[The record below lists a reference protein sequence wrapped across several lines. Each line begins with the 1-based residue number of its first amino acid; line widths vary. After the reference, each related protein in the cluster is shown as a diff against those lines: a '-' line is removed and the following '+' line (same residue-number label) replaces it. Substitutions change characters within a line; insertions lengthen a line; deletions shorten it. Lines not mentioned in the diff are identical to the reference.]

1 MLKNLLNSIKALSL
15 MAVSV
20 MAGGVLYAQDVE
32 PDVTLDVEIVGD
44 GSADMMWYDYSMGG
58 MKTET
63 LETKVYE
70 FSSADLGASDFVINN
85 VQGELES
92 VEINGSVDDEA
103 LSTLKGGKPYSFS
116 FPTTNQG
123 SLKLVFE
130 GGEEPS
136 EPEVP
141 EEYDMAINLTVEG
154 GEAEVSYWYY
164 KAEPLDEKQEGVLA
178 AGMNY
183 LDNMW
188 NSTSNHYHIYL
199 AATAADG
206 YAVKEVYVDEHP
218 TDYSSDNI
226 FIQRDD
232 KGAVVNVRVV
242 CEETLPE
249 GYHTITLKSTG
260 IEGLTYYIN
269 VPNKE
274 MTQTSAYFSGTE
286 DVVVPIHDGGYF
298 TWNYSAPD
306 YTVRGLLVNGQ
317 PLKEVSE
324 DGQTYVVK
332 SDVVLELDYVV
343 TEYCEVTYEEPVGG
357 KMYVEYQEYDL
368 EAGYVYLPLD
378 LEPGTTLMTGT
389 NYRVTFEAAEDYALT
404 AAYVNDEKV
413 FEADAADEEFEYTYK
428 GTVWGP
434 VALKMETKAIM
445 SVDEAVAEP
454 VEMHVYSVDGV
465 LVRSCVAETV
475 EEAVN
480 GLAQGLY
487 IVNGQKVVVR

>member
-32 PDVTLDVEIVGD
+32 PDVTLNVEIVGD

-103 LSTLKGGKPYSFS
+103 LSALNGGIAYSFA
-116 FPTTNQG
+116 PVAQG
-123 SLKLVFE
+123 SLKLVFV

-164 KAEPLDEKQEGVLA
+164 KADPLDEKQEGVLA

-260 IEGLTYYIN
+260 IEGLTYFIN
-269 VPNKE
+269 VPNEE
-274 MTQTSAYFSGTE
+274 MTQTVAHFSGDE

-298 TWNYSAPD
+298 TWNYSASLD
-306 YTVRGLLVNGQ
+306 YTVRGLLVDGK
-317 PLKEVSE
+317 PLEEVSD
-324 DGQTYVVK
+324 DGQTYVVT
-332 SDVVLELDYVV
+332 SDVVLSLDYLP
-343 TEYCEVTYEEPVGG
+343 TDYCEFSCVEPEGG
-357 KMYVEYQEYDL
+357 NIIIEYQEYDINIYD
-368 EAGYVYLPLD
+368 YVWLPL
-378 LEPGTTLMTGT
+378 EEGMPVVTGT
-389 NYRVTFEAAEDYALT
+389 EYRATFETDEDYALT
-404 AAYVNDEKV
+404 AVYVDGEKV
-413 FEADAADEEFEYTYK
+413 FEADAADEEYEYTYE
-428 GTVWGP
+428 G
-434 VALKMETKAIM
+434 VAWASVELKMETVALA
-445 SVDEAVAEP
+445 SVGELSSEP
-454 VEMHVYSVDGV
+454 VKMDVYSIDGV

-475 EEAVN
+475 DEAVS

>member
-103 LSTLKGGKPYSFS
+103 LSALNGGIAYSFA
-116 FPTTNQG
+116 PVAQG
-123 SLKLVFE
+123 SLKLNFV

-164 KAEPLDEKQEGVLA
+164 KADPLDEKQEGVLA

-206 YAVKEVYVDEHP
+206 YAVKEVYVDEFP
-218 TDYSSDNI
+218 TSYSPDNI
-226 FIQRDD
+226 AIQRENS
-232 KGAVVNVRVV
+232 GTEVNVRVV

-260 IEGLTYYIN
+260 IEGLTYFIN
-269 VPNKE
+269 VPNEE
-274 MTQTSAYFSGTE
+274 MTQTVAHFSGDE

-298 TWNYSAPD
+298 TWNYSASLD
-306 YTVRGLLVNGQ
+306 YTVRGLLVDGK
-317 PLKEVSE
+317 PLEEVSD
-324 DGQTYVVK
+324 DGQTYVVT
-332 SDVVLELDYVV
+332 SDVVLSLDYLP
-343 TEYCEVTYEEPVGG
+343 TDYCEFSCVEPEGG
-357 KMYVEYQEYDL
+357 NIIIEYQEYDINIYD
-368 EAGYVYLPLD
+368 YVWLPL
-378 LEPGTTLMTGT
+378 EEGMPVVTGT
-389 NYRVTFEAAEDYALT
+389 EYRATFETDEDYALT
-404 AAYVNDEKV
+404 AVYVDGEKV
-413 FEADAADEEFEYTYK
+413 FEADAADEEYEYTYE
-428 GTVWGP
+428 G
-434 VALKMETKAIM
+434 VAWASVELKMETVALA
-445 SVDEAVAEP
+445 SVGELSSEP
-454 VEMHVYSVDGV
+454 VKMDVYSIDGV
-465 LVRSCVAETV
+465 LVRSCVAETID
-475 EEAVN
+475 EAVN

>member
-103 LSTLKGGKPYSFS
+103 LSALNGGIAYSFA
-116 FPTTNQG
+116 PVAQG
-123 SLKLVFE
+123 SLKLNFV

-164 KAEPLDEKQEGVLA
+164 KAEPLEEKQEGVLA

-188 NSTSNHYHIYL
+188 NSTSNHYQINL
-199 AATAADG
+199 TVTAADG
-206 YAVKEVYVDEHP
+206 YAVKEVYVDEFP
-218 TDYSSDNI
+218 TSYSPDNI
-226 FIQRDD
+226 AIQRENS
-232 KGAVVNVRVV
+232 GTEVNVRVV

-260 IEGLTYYIN
+260 VENLFYYIN

-274 MTQTSAYFSGTE
+274 MTQTSAHYSGTE

-298 TWNYSAPD
+298 TWNYSAPLD
-306 YTVRGLLVNGQ
+306 YTVRGLLVDGK
-317 PLKEVSE
+317 PLEEVSD
-324 DGQTYVVK
+324 DGQTYVVT
-332 SDVVLELDYVV
+332 SDVVLSLDYLP
-343 TEYCEVTYEEPVGG
+343 TDYCEFSCVEPEGG
-357 KMYVEYQEYDL
+357 NIIIEYQEYDINIYD
-368 EAGYVYLPLD
+368 YVWLPL
-378 LEPGTTLMTGT
+378 EEGMPVVTGT
-389 NYRVTFEAAEDYALT
+389 EYRATFETDEDYALT
-404 AAYVNDEKV
+404 AVYVDGEKV
-413 FEADAADEEFEYTYK
+413 FEADAADEEFEYTYE

>member
-1 MLKNLLNSIKALSL
+1 MLKNLLNSFKALTL
-15 MAVSV
+15 VAVSMV
-20 MAGGVLYAQDVE
+20 SGGALQAQDY
-32 PDVTLDVEIVGD
+32 TLDVEITGE
-44 GSADMMWYDYSMGG
+44 GSAKMLYYDYSSGG
-58 MKTET
+58 ERIVT

-70 FSSADLGASDFVINN
+70 FPSEVVNGAPFVISS
-85 VQGELES
+85 VEGELES
-92 VEINGSVDDEA
+92 IEINGELDETA

-164 KAEPLDEKQEGVLA
+164 KADPLDEKQEGVLA

-260 IEGLTYYIN
+260 IEGLTYFIN
-269 VPNKE
+269 VPNEE
-274 MTQTSAYFSGTE
+274 MTQTVAHFSGDE

-298 TWNYSAPD
+298 TWNYPASLD
-306 YTVRGLLVNGQ
+306 YTVRGLLVDGK
-317 PLKEVSE
+317 PLEEVSD
-324 DGQTYVVK
+324 DGQTYVVT
-332 SDVVLELDYVV
+332 SDVVLSLDYLP
-343 TEYCEVTYEEPVGG
+343 TDYCEFSCVEPEGG
-357 KMYVEYQEYDL
+357 NIIIEYQEYDINIYD
-368 EAGYVYLPLD
+368 YVWLPL
-378 LEPGTTLMTGT
+378 EEGMPVVTGT
-389 NYRVTFEAAEDYALT
+389 EYRATFETDEDYALT
-404 AAYVNDEKV
+404 AVYVDGEKV
-413 FEADAADEEFEYTYK
+413 FEVDAADEEYEYTYK
-428 GTVWGP
+428 G
-434 VALKMETKAIM
+434 VAWASVELKMETVALA
-445 SVDEAVAEP
+445 SVGELSSEP
-454 VEMHVYSVDGV
+454 VKMDVYSIDGV

-475 EEAVN
+475 DEAVS

>member
-103 LSTLKGGKPYSFS
+103 LSALNGGIAYSFA
-116 FPTTNQG
+116 PVAQG
-123 SLKLVFE
+123 SLKLNFV
-130 GGEEPS
+130 GGEEPE
-136 EPEVP
+136 EPEEPV
-141 EEYDMAINLTVEG
+141 EDYDMAINVTVEG
-154 GEAEVSYWYY
+154 GETEVGYWYW
-164 KAEPLDEKQEGVLA
+164 KADPLEEMQEGVLE

-183 LDNMW
+183 LNNMW
-188 NSTSNHYHIYL
+188 NSSSYHYHIYL
-199 AATAADG
+199 SVTPADG
-206 YAVKEVYVDEHP
+206 YAIKEVYVDDSLSAY
-218 TDYSSDNI
+218 DYSSI
-226 FIQRDD
+226 LIQSEER
-232 KGAVVNVRVV
+232 GRVVNVRVV

-260 IEGLTYYIN
+260 IEGLTYFIN
-269 VPNKE
+269 VPNEE
-274 MTQTSAYFSGTE
+274 MTQTVAHFSGDE

-298 TWNYSAPD
+298 TWNYSASLD
-306 YTVRGLLVNGQ
+306 YTVRGLLVDGK
-317 PLKEVSE
+317 PLEEVSD
-324 DGQTYVVK
+324 DGQTYVVT
-332 SDVVLELDYVV
+332 SDVVLSLDYLP
-343 TEYCEVTYEEPVGG
+343 TDYCEFSCVEPEGG
-357 KMYVEYQEYDL
+357 NIIIEYQEYDINIYD
-368 EAGYVYLPLD
+368 YVWLPL
-378 LEPGTTLMTGT
+378 EEGMPVVTGT
-389 NYRVTFEAAEDYALT
+389 EYRATFETDEDYALT
-404 AAYVNDEKV
+404 AVYVDGEKV
-413 FEADAADEEFEYTYK
+413 FEADAADEEYEYTYE
-428 GTVWGP
+428 G
-434 VALKMETKAIM
+434 VAWASVELKMETVALA
-445 SVDEAVAEP
+445 SVGELSSEP
-454 VEMHVYSVDGV
+454 VKMDVYSIDGV

-475 EEAVN
+475 DEAVS

>member
-1 MLKNLLNSIKALSL
+1 MLKNLLNSFKALTL
-15 MAVSV
+15 VAVSMV
-20 MAGGVLYAQDVE
+20 SGGALQAQDY
-32 PDVTLDVEIVGD
+32 TLDVEITGE
-44 GSADMMWYDYSMGG
+44 GSAELFYYDYSIGNL
-58 MKTET
+58 TEN
-63 LETKVYE
+63 LETKTYT
-70 FSSADLGASDFVINN
+70 FSVDFFNSLTIQN
-85 VQGELES
+85 VEGELLS
-92 VEINGSVDDEA
+92 VEINGDASETA
-103 LSTLKGGKPYSFS
+103 LKEIKESGKTSFTI
-116 FPTTNQG
+116 PEDTKAG

-164 KAEPLDEKQEGVLA
+164 KADPLDEKQEGVLA

-260 IEGLTYYIN
+260 IEGLTYFIN
-269 VPNKE
+269 VPNEE
-274 MTQTSAYFSGTE
+274 MTQTVAHFSGDE

-298 TWNYSAPD
+298 TWNYSASLD
-306 YTVRGLLVNGQ
+306 YTVRGLLVDGK
-317 PLKEVSE
+317 PLEEVSD
-324 DGQTYVVK
+324 DGQTYVVT
-332 SDVVLELDYVV
+332 SDVVLSLDYLP
-343 TEYCEVTYEEPVGG
+343 TDYCEFSCVEPEGG
-357 KMYVEYQEYDL
+357 NIIIEYQEYDINIYD
-368 EAGYVYLPLD
+368 YVWLPL
-378 LEPGTTLMTGT
+378 EEGMPVVTGT
-389 NYRVTFEAAEDYALT
+389 EYRATFETDEDYALT
-404 AAYVNDEKV
+404 AVYVDGEKV
-413 FEADAADEEFEYTYK
+413 FEADAADEEYEYTYK
-428 GTVWGP
+428 G
-434 VALKMETKAIM
+434 VAWASVELKMETVALA
-445 SVDEAVAEP
+445 SVGELSSEP
-454 VEMHVYSVDGV
+454 VKMDVYSIDGV

-475 EEAVN
+475 DEAVS

>member
-103 LSTLKGGKPYSFS
+103 LSALNGGIAYSFA
-116 FPTTNQG
+116 PVAQG
-123 SLKLVFE
+123 SLKL

-164 KAEPLDEKQEGVLA
+164 KADPLDKKQEGVLA

-232 KGAVVNVRVV
+232 KGAVVNVRRVV

-260 IEGLTYYIN
+260 IEGLTYFIN
-269 VPNKE
+269 VPNEE
-274 MTQTSAYFSGTE
+274 MTQTVAHFSGDE

-298 TWNYSAPD
+298 TWNYSAPLD
-306 YTVRGLLVNGQ
+306 YTVRGLLVDGK
-317 PLKEVSE
+317 PLEEVSD
-324 DGQTYVVK
+324 DGQTYVVT
-332 SDVVLELDYVV
+332 SDVVLSLDYLP
-343 TEYCEVTYEEPVGG
+343 TDYCEFSCVEPEGG
-357 KMYVEYQEYDL
+357 NIIIEYQEYDINIYD
-368 EAGYVYLPLD
+368 YVWLPL
-378 LEPGTTLMTGT
+378 EEGMPVVTGT
-389 NYRVTFEAAEDYALT
+389 EYRATFETDEDYALT
-404 AAYVNDEKV
+404 AVYVDGEKV
-413 FEADAADEEFEYTYK
+413 FEADAADEEYEYTYE
-428 GTVWGP
+428 G
-434 VALKMETKAIM
+434 VAWASVELKMETVALA
-445 SVDEAVAEP
+445 SVGELSSEP
-454 VEMHVYSVDGV
+454 VKMDVYSIDGV

>member
-103 LSTLKGGKPYSFS
+103 LSALNGGIAYSFA
-116 FPTTNQG
+116 PVAQG
-123 SLKLVFE
+123 SLKLNFV
-130 GGEEPS
+130 GGEEPE
-136 EPEVP
+136 EPEEPV
-141 EEYDMAINLTVEG
+141 EDYDMAINVTVEG
-154 GEAEVSYWYY
+154 GETEVGYWYW
-164 KAEPLDEKQEGVLA
+164 KADPLEEMQEGVLE

-183 LDNMW
+183 LNNMW
-188 NSTSNHYHIYL
+188 NSSSYHYHIYL
-199 AATAADG
+199 SVTPADG
-206 YAVKEVYVDEHP
+206 YAIKEVYVDDSLSAY
-218 TDYSSDNI
+218 DYSSI
-226 FIQRDD
+226 LIQSEER
-232 KGAVVNVRVV
+232 GRVVNVRVV

-260 IEGLTYYIN
+260 VESLSYYIN

-274 MTQTSAYFSGTE
+274 MTQTSAHFSGTE

-298 TWNYSAPD
+298 TWNYSAPLD

-413 FEADAADEEFEYTYK
+413 FEADAADEEYEYTYE

-454 VEMHVYSVDGV
+454 VEMHVYSIDGV

-475 EEAVN
+475 DEAVS

>member
-103 LSTLKGGKPYSFS
+103 LSALNGGIAYSFA
-116 FPTTNQG
+116 PVAQG
-123 SLKLVFE
+123 SLKLNFV

-164 KAEPLDEKQEGVLA
+164 KADPLDEKQEGVLA

-188 NSTSNHYHIYL
+188 NSTSNHYQINL
-199 AATAADG
+199 TVTAADG
-206 YAVKEVYVDEHP
+206 YAVKEVYVDEFP
-218 TDYSSDNI
+218 TSYSPDNI
-226 FIQRDD
+226 AIQRENS
-232 KGAVVNVRVV
+232 GTEVNVRVV

-260 IEGLTYYIN
+260 IEGLTYFIN
-269 VPNKE
+269 VPNEE
-274 MTQTSAYFSGTE
+274 MTQTVAHFSGDE

-298 TWNYSAPD
+298 TWNYSASLD
-306 YTVRGLLVNGQ
+306 YTVRGLLVDGK
-317 PLKEVSE
+317 PLEEVSD
-324 DGQTYVVK
+324 DGQTYVVT
-332 SDVVLELDYVV
+332 SDVVLSLDYLP
-343 TEYCEVTYEEPVGG
+343 TDYCEFSCVEPEGG
-357 KMYVEYQEYDL
+357 NIIIEYQEYDINIYD
-368 EAGYVYLPLD
+368 YVWLPL
-378 LEPGTTLMTGT
+378 EEGMPVVTGT
-389 NYRVTFEAAEDYALT
+389 EYRATFETDEDYALT
-404 AAYVNDEKV
+404 AVYVDGEKV
-413 FEADAADEEFEYTYK
+413 FEADAADEEYEYTYE
-428 GTVWGP
+428 G
-434 VALKMETKAIM
+434 VAWASVELKMETVALA
-445 SVDEAVAEP
+445 SVGELSSEP
-454 VEMHVYSVDGV
+454 VKMDVYSIDGV

>member
-103 LSTLKGGKPYSFS
+103 LSALNGGIAYSFA
-116 FPTTNQG
+116 P
-123 SLKLVFE
+123 V
-130 GGEEPS
+130 PS

-164 KAEPLDEKQEGVLA
+164 KADPLDEKQEGVLA

-218 TDYSSDNI
+218 TDYSSD
-226 FIQRDD
+226 
-232 KGAVVNVRVV
+232 K
-242 CEETLPE
+242 
-249 GYHTITLKSTG
+249 
-260 IEGLTYYIN
+260 
-269 VPNKE
+269 
-274 MTQTSAYFSGTE
+274 
-286 DVVVPIHDGGYF
+286 
-298 TWNYSAPD
+298 W
-306 YTVRGLLVNGQ
+306 
-317 PLKEVSE
+317 
-324 DGQTYVVK
+324 
-332 SDVVLELDYVV
+332 
-343 TEYCEVTYEEPVGG
+343 
-357 KMYVEYQEYDL
+357 
-368 EAGYVYLPLD
+368 
-378 LEPGTTLMTGT
+378 
-389 NYRVTFEAAEDYALT
+389 YARKLC
-404 AAYVNDEKV
+404 
-413 FEADAADEEFEYTYK
+413 
-428 GTVWGP
+428 P
-434 VALKMETKAIM
+434 KAIT
-445 SVDEAVAEP
+445 P
-454 VEMHVYSVDGV
+454 
-465 LVRSCVAETV
+465 
-475 EEAVN
+475 
-480 GLAQGLY
+480 
-487 IVNGQKVVVR
+487 

>member
-15 MAVSV
+15 MTVSV

-103 LSTLKGGKPYSFS
+103 LSALNGGIAYSFA
-116 FPTTNQG
+116 PVAQG
-123 SLKLVFE
+123 SLKLNFV

-164 KAEPLDEKQEGVLA
+164 KADPLDEKQEGVLA

-260 IEGLTYYIN
+260 IEGLTYFIN
-269 VPNKE
+269 VPNEE
-274 MTQTSAYFSGTE
+274 MTQTVAHFSGDE

-298 TWNYSAPD
+298 TWNYSASLD
-306 YTVRGLLVNGQ
+306 YTVRGLLVDGK
-317 PLKEVSE
+317 PLEEVSD
-324 DGQTYVVK
+324 DGQTYVVT
-332 SDVVLELDYVV
+332 SDVVLSLDYLP
-343 TEYCEVTYEEPVGG
+343 TDYCEFSCVEPEGG
-357 KMYVEYQEYDL
+357 NIIIEYQEYDINIYD
-368 EAGYVYLPLD
+368 YVWLPL
-378 LEPGTTLMTGT
+378 EEGMPVVTGT
-389 NYRVTFEAAEDYALT
+389 EYRATFETDEDYALT
-404 AAYVNDEKV
+404 AVYVDGEKV
-413 FEADAADEEFEYTYK
+413 FEADAADEEYEYTYE
-428 GTVWGP
+428 G
-434 VALKMETKAIM
+434 VAWASVELKMETVALA
-445 SVDEAVAEP
+445 SVGELSSEP
-454 VEMHVYSVDGV
+454 VKMDVYSIDGV

>member
-1 MLKNLLNSIKALSL
+1 MLKNLLNSFKALTL
-15 MAVSV
+15 VAVSMV
-20 MAGGVLYAQDVE
+20 SGGALQAQDY
-32 PDVTLDVEIVGD
+32 TLDVEITGE
-44 GSADMMWYDYSMGG
+44 GSAELFYYDYVSSGYI
-58 MKTET
+58 TEP
-63 LETKVYE
+63 LETKSYT
-70 FSSADLGASDFVINN
+70 FSSGFYNSLAIQN
-85 VQGELES
+85 VEGELLS
-92 VEINGSVDDEA
+92 VEINGDASETA
-103 LSTLKGGKPYSFS
+103 LKEIKESGKTSFTI
-116 FPTTNQG
+116 PEDTKAG

-141 EEYDMAINLTVEG
+141 EDYDMAINLTVEG

-164 KAEPLDEKQEGVLA
+164 KADPLDEKQEGVLA

-183 LDNMW
+183 LDNMYT
-188 NSTSNHYHIYL
+188 STFSHYQINL
-199 AATAADG
+199 AVTAADG
-206 YAVKEVYVDEHP
+206 YAVKEVYVDESP
-218 TDYSSDNI
+218 TSYSPDNI
-226 FIQRDD
+226 VIQRENS
-232 KGAVVNVRVV
+232 GTEVNVRVV

-274 MTQTSAYFSGTE
+274 MTQTSAHFSGTE

-298 TWNYSAPD
+298 TWNYSASLD

-332 SDVVLELDYVV
+332 SDVVLELDYMA

-413 FEADAADEEFEYTYK
+413 FEADAADEEFEYTYE

>member
-1 MLKNLLNSIKALSL
+1 MLKNLLNSFKALTL
-15 MAVSV
+15 VAVSMV
-20 MAGGVLYAQDVE
+20 SGGALQAQGY
-32 PDVTLDVEIVGD
+32 TLDVEITGE
-44 GSADMMWYDYSMGG
+44 GSAKMLYYDYSAGG
-58 MKTET
+58 ERIVT

-70 FSSADLGASDFVINN
+70 FASEVVNGAPFVISS
-85 VQGELES
+85 VEGVLES
-92 VEINGSVDDEA
+92 IEINGELDETA

-123 SLKLVFE
+123 SLKLVFD

-164 KAEPLDEKQEGVLA
+164 MADPLNEKQEGVLA

-206 YAVKEVYVDEHP
+206 YAVKEVYVDELP
-218 TDYSSDNI
+218 TSYSSDNI

-232 KGAVVNVRVV
+232 KGAVANVRVV

-260 IEGLTYYIN
+260 VENLSYYIN

-274 MTQTSAYFSGTE
+274 MTQTSAHFSGTE

-298 TWNYSAPD
+298 TWNYSAPLD

-357 KMYVEYQEYDL
+357 KMYIEYQEYSY
-368 EAGYVYLPLD
+368 ESGYVYVPLEED
-378 LEPGTTLMTGT
+378 VPLMTGT

-413 FEADAADEEFEYTYK
+413 FEADAADEEYEYTYE

-454 VEMHVYSVDGV
+454 VEMHVYSGRAGGNAC
-465 LVRSCVAETV
+465 LQHRRGACALMC
-475 EEAVN
+475 
-480 GLAQGLY
+480 G
-487 IVNGQKVVVR
+487 

>member
-103 LSTLKGGKPYSFS
+103 LSALNGGIAYSFA
-116 FPTTNQG
+116 PVAQG
-123 SLKLVFE
+123 SLKLNFV

-164 KAEPLDEKQEGVLA
+164 KADPLDEKQEGVLA

-260 IEGLTYYIN
+260 IEGLTYFIN
-269 VPNKE
+269 VPNEE
-274 MTQTSAYFSGTE
+274 MTQTVAHFSGDE

-298 TWNYSAPD
+298 TWNYSASLD
-306 YTVRGLLVNGQ
+306 YTVRGLLVDGK
-317 PLKEVSE
+317 PLEEVSD
-324 DGQTYVVK
+324 DGQTYVVT
-332 SDVVLELDYVV
+332 SDVVLSLDYLP
-343 TEYCEVTYEEPVGG
+343 TDYCEFSCVEPEGG
-357 KMYVEYQEYDL
+357 NIIIEYQEYDINIYD
-368 EAGYVYLPLD
+368 YVWLPL
-378 LEPGTTLMTGT
+378 EEGMPVVTGT
-389 NYRVTFEAAEDYALT
+389 EYRATFETDEDYALT
-404 AAYVNDEKV
+404 AVYVDGEKV
-413 FEADAADEEFEYTYK
+413 FEADAADEEYEYTYK
-428 GTVWGP
+428 G
-434 VALKMETKAIM
+434 VAWASVELKMETVALA
-445 SVDEAVAEP
+445 SVGELSSEP
-454 VEMHVYSVDGV
+454 VKMDVYSIDGV

-475 EEAVN
+475 DEAVS

>member
-1 MLKNLLNSIKALSL
+1 MLKNLLNSFKALTL
-15 MAVSV
+15 VAVSMV
-20 MAGGVLYAQDVE
+20 SGGALQAQDY
-32 PDVTLDVEIVGD
+32 TLDVEITGE
-44 GSADMMWYDYSMGG
+44 GSAELFYYDYSIGNL
-58 MKTET
+58 TEN
-63 LETKVYE
+63 LETKTYT
-70 FSSADLGASDFVINN
+70 FSVDFFNSLMIQN
-85 VQGELES
+85 VEGELLS
-92 VEINGSVDDEA
+92 VEINGTASETA
-103 LSTLKGGKPYSFS
+103 LQEIKESGKTSFTI
-116 FPTTNQG
+116 PEDTKAG

-130 GGEEPS
+130 GGEEPE
-136 EPEVP
+136 EPEEPV
-141 EEYDMAINLTVEG
+141 EDYDMAINVTVEG
-154 GEAEVSYWYY
+154 GETEVGYWYW
-164 KAEPLDEKQEGVLA
+164 KADPLEEMQEGVLE

-183 LDNMW
+183 LNNMW
-188 NSTSNHYHIYL
+188 NSSSYHYHIYL
-199 AATAADG
+199 SVTPADG
-206 YAVKEVYVDEHP
+206 YAIKEVYVDDSLSAY
-218 TDYSSDNI
+218 DYSSI
-226 FIQRDD
+226 LIQSEER
-232 KGAVVNVRVV
+232 GRVVNVRVV

-260 IEGLTYYIN
+260 VESLSYYIN

-274 MTQTSAYFSGTE
+274 MTQTSAHFSGTE

-298 TWNYSAPD
+298 TWNYSAPLD

-413 FEADAADEEFEYTYK
+413 FEADAADEEYEYTYE

-465 LVRSCVAETV
+465 LVRSCVSETV
-475 EEAVN
+475 DEAVS

>member
-103 LSTLKGGKPYSFS
+103 LSALNGGIAYSFA
-116 FPTTNQG
+116 PVAQG
-123 SLKLVFE
+123 SLKLNFV
-130 GGEEPS
+130 GGEEPE
-136 EPEVP
+136 EPEEPV

-164 KAEPLDEKQEGVLA
+164 KAEPLEEKQEGVLA

-260 IEGLTYYIN
+260 IEGLTYFIN
-269 VPNKE
+269 VPNEE
-274 MTQTSAYFSGTE
+274 MTQTVAHFSGDE

-298 TWNYSAPD
+298 TWNYSASLD
-306 YTVRGLLVNGQ
+306 YTVRGLLVDGK
-317 PLKEVSE
+317 PLEEVSD
-324 DGQTYVVK
+324 DGQTYVVT
-332 SDVVLELDYVV
+332 SDVVLSLDYLP
-343 TEYCEVTYEEPVGG
+343 TDYCEFSCVEPEGG
-357 KMYVEYQEYDL
+357 NIIIEYQEYDINIYD
-368 EAGYVYLPLD
+368 YVWLPL
-378 LEPGTTLMTGT
+378 EEGMPVVTGT
-389 NYRVTFEAAEDYALT
+389 EYRATFETDEDYALT
-404 AAYVNDEKV
+404 AVYVDGEKV
-413 FEADAADEEFEYTYK
+413 FEADAADEEYEYTYE
-428 GTVWGP
+428 G
-434 VALKMETKAIM
+434 VAWASVELKMETVALA
-445 SVDEAVAEP
+445 SVGELSSEP
-454 VEMHVYSVDGV
+454 VKMDVYSIDGV

-475 EEAVN
+475 DEAVS

>member
-103 LSTLKGGKPYSFS
+103 LSALNGGIAYSFA
-116 FPTTNQG
+116 PVAQG
-123 SLKLVFE
+123 SLKLNFV
-130 GGEEPS
+130 GGEEP
-136 EPEVP
+136 EKP
-141 EEYDMAINLTVEG
+141 EEPVEDYDMAINVTVEG
-154 GEAEVSYWYY
+154 GETEVGYWYW
-164 KAEPLDEKQEGVLA
+164 KADPLEEMQEGVLE

-183 LDNMW
+183 LNNMW
-188 NSTSNHYHIYL
+188 NSSSYHYHIYL
-199 AATAADG
+199 SVTPADG
-206 YAVKEVYVDEHP
+206 YAIKEVYVDDSLSAY
-218 TDYSSDNI
+218 DYSSI
-226 FIQRDD
+226 LIQSEER
-232 KGAVVNVRVV
+232 GRVVNVRVV

-260 IEGLTYYIN
+260 IEGLTYFIN
-269 VPNKE
+269 VPNEE
-274 MTQTSAYFSGTE
+274 MTQTVAHFSGDE

-298 TWNYSAPD
+298 TWNYSASLD
-306 YTVRGLLVNGQ
+306 YTVRGLLVDGK
-317 PLKEVSE
+317 PLEEVSD
-324 DGQTYVVK
+324 DGQTYVVT
-332 SDVVLELDYVV
+332 SDVVLSLDYLP
-343 TEYCEVTYEEPVGG
+343 TDYCEFSCVEPEGG
-357 KMYVEYQEYDL
+357 NIIIEYQEYDINIYD
-368 EAGYVYLPLD
+368 YVWLPL
-378 LEPGTTLMTGT
+378 EEGMPVVTGT
-389 NYRVTFEAAEDYALT
+389 EYRATFETDEDYALT
-404 AAYVNDEKV
+404 AVYVDGEKV
-413 FEADAADEEFEYTYK
+413 FEADAADEEYEYTYE
-428 GTVWGP
+428 G
-434 VALKMETKAIM
+434 VAWASVELKMETVALA
-445 SVDEAVAEP
+445 SVGELSSEP
-454 VEMHVYSVDGV
+454 VKMDVYSIDGV
-465 LVRSCVAETV
+465 LVRSCMAETV
-475 EEAVN
+475 DEAVS

>member
-103 LSTLKGGKPYSFS
+103 LSALNGGIAYSFA
-116 FPTTNQG
+116 PVAQG
-123 SLKLVFE
+123 SLKLNFV
-130 GGEEPS
+130 GGEEPE
-136 EPEVP
+136 EPEEPV
-141 EEYDMAINLTVEG
+141 EDYDMAINLTVEG

-164 KAEPLDEKQEGVLA
+164 KADPLDEKQEGVLA

-260 IEGLTYYIN
+260 IEGLTYFIN
-269 VPNKE
+269 VPNEE
-274 MTQTSAYFSGTE
+274 MTQTVAHFSGDE

-298 TWNYSAPD
+298 TWNYSASLD
-306 YTVRGLLVNGQ
+306 YTVRGLLVDGK
-317 PLKEVSE
+317 PLEEVSD
-324 DGQTYVVK
+324 DGQTYVVT
-332 SDVVLELDYVV
+332 SDVVLSLDYLP
-343 TEYCEVTYEEPVGG
+343 TDYCEFSCVEPEGG
-357 KMYVEYQEYDL
+357 NIIIEYQEYDINIYD
-368 EAGYVYLPLD
+368 YVWLPL
-378 LEPGTTLMTGT
+378 EEGMPVVTGT
-389 NYRVTFEAAEDYALT
+389 EYRATFETDEDYALT
-404 AAYVNDEKV
+404 AVYVDGEKV
-413 FEADAADEEFEYTYK
+413 FEADAADEEYEYTYE
-428 GTVWGP
+428 G
-434 VALKMETKAIM
+434 VAWASVELKMETVALA
-445 SVDEAVAEP
+445 SVGELSSEP
-454 VEMHVYSVDGV
+454 VKMDVYSIDGV

>member
-32 PDVTLDVEIVGD
+32 PDVTLNVEIVGD

-103 LSTLKGGKPYSFS
+103 LSALNGGIAYSFA
-116 FPTTNQG
+116 PVAQG
-123 SLKLVFE
+123 SLKLVFV

-164 KAEPLDEKQEGVLA
+164 KADPLDEKQEGVLA

-260 IEGLTYYIN
+260 IEGLTYFIN
-269 VPNKE
+269 VPNEE
-274 MTQTSAYFSGTE
+274 MTQTVAHFSGDE

-298 TWNYSAPD
+298 TWNYSASLD
-306 YTVRGLLVNGQ
+306 YTVRGLLVDGK
-317 PLKEVSE
+317 PLEEVSD
-324 DGQTYVVK
+324 DGQTYVVT
-332 SDVVLELDYVV
+332 SDVVLSLDYLP
-343 TEYCEVTYEEPVGG
+343 TDYCEFSCVEPEGG
-357 KMYVEYQEYDL
+357 NIIIEYQEYDINIYD
-368 EAGYVYLPLD
+368 YVWLPL
-378 LEPGTTLMTGT
+378 EEGMPVVTGT
-389 NYRVTFEAAEDYALT
+389 EYRATFETDEDYALT
-404 AAYVNDEKV
+404 AVYVDGEKV
-413 FEADAADEEFEYTYK
+413 FEADAADEEYEYTYE
-428 GTVWGP
+428 G
-434 VALKMETKAIM
+434 VAWASVELKMET
-445 SVDEAVAEP
+445 VALASLGELSSEP
-454 VEMHVYSVDGV
+454 VKMDVYSIDGV

-475 EEAVN
+475 DEAVS

>member
-103 LSTLKGGKPYSFS
+103 LSALNGGIAYSFA
-116 FPTTNQG
+116 PVAQG
-123 SLKLVFE
+123 SLKLNFV
-130 GGEEPS
+130 GGEEPE
-136 EPEVP
+136 EPEEPV
-141 EEYDMAINLTVEG
+141 EDYDMAINVTVEG

-164 KAEPLDEKQEGVLA
+164 KADPLDEKQEGVLA

-260 IEGLTYYIN
+260 IEGLTYFIN
-269 VPNKE
+269 VPNEE
-274 MTQTSAYFSGTE
+274 MTQTVAHFSGDE

-298 TWNYSAPD
+298 TWNYSASLD
-306 YTVRGLLVNGQ
+306 YTVRGLLVDGK
-317 PLKEVSE
+317 PLEEVSD
-324 DGQTYVVK
+324 DGQTYVVT
-332 SDVVLELDYVV
+332 SDVVLSLDYLP
-343 TEYCEVTYEEPVGG
+343 TDYCEFSCVEPEGG
-357 KMYVEYQEYDL
+357 NIIIEYQEYDINIYD
-368 EAGYVYLPLD
+368 YVWLPL
-378 LEPGTTLMTGT
+378 EEGMPVVTGT
-389 NYRVTFEAAEDYALT
+389 EYRATFETDEDYALT
-404 AAYVNDEKV
+404 AVYVDGEKV
-413 FEADAADEEFEYTYK
+413 FEADAADEEYEYTYK
-428 GTVWGP
+428 G
-434 VALKMETKAIM
+434 VAWASVELKMETVALA
-445 SVDEAVAEP
+445 SVGELSSEP
-454 VEMHVYSVDGV
+454 VKMDVYSIDGV

-475 EEAVN
+475 DEAVS

>member
-103 LSTLKGGKPYSFS
+103 LSALNGGIAYSFA
-116 FPTTNQG
+116 PVAQG
-123 SLKLVFE
+123 SLKLNFV
-130 GGEEPS
+130 GGEEPE
-136 EPEVP
+136 EPEEPVKD
-141 EEYDMAINLTVEG
+141 YDMAINVTVEG
-154 GEAEVSYWYY
+154 GETEVGYWYW
-164 KAEPLDEKQEGVLA
+164 KADPLEEMQEGVLE

-183 LDNMW
+183 LNNMW
-188 NSTSNHYHIYL
+188 NSSSYHYHIYL
-199 AATAADG
+199 SVTPADG
-206 YAVKEVYVDEHP
+206 YAIKEVYVDDSLSAY
-218 TDYSSDNI
+218 DYSSI
-226 FIQRDD
+226 LIQSEER
-232 KGAVVNVRVV
+232 GRVVNVRVV

-260 IEGLTYYIN
+260 VESLSYYIN

-274 MTQTSAYFSGTE
+274 MTQTSAHFSGTE

-298 TWNYSAPD
+298 TWNYSAPLD

-413 FEADAADEEFEYTYK
+413 FEADAADEEYEYTYE

-454 VEMHVYSVDGV
+454 VEMHVYSIDGV

-475 EEAVN
+475 DEAVS

>member
-103 LSTLKGGKPYSFS
+103 LSALNGGIAYSFA
-116 FPTTNQG
+116 PVAQG
-123 SLKLVFE
+123 SLKLNFV
-130 GGEEPS
+130 GGEEPE
-136 EPEVP
+136 EPEEPV
-141 EEYDMAINLTVEG
+141 EDYDMAINVTVEG

-164 KAEPLDEKQEGVLA
+164 KADPLDEKQEGVLA

-188 NSTSNHYHIYL
+188 NSTSNHYQINL
-199 AATAADG
+199 TVTAADG

-260 IEGLTYYIN
+260 IEGLTYFIN
-269 VPNKE
+269 VPNEE
-274 MTQTSAYFSGTE
+274 MTQTVAHFSGDE

-298 TWNYSAPD
+298 TWNYSASLD
-306 YTVRGLLVNGQ
+306 YTVRGLLVDGK
-317 PLKEVSE
+317 PLEEVSD
-324 DGQTYVVK
+324 DGQTYVVT
-332 SDVVLELDYVV
+332 SDVVLSLDYLP
-343 TEYCEVTYEEPVGG
+343 TDYCEFSCVEPEGG
-357 KMYVEYQEYDL
+357 NIIIEYQEYDINIYD
-368 EAGYVYLPLD
+368 YVWLPL
-378 LEPGTTLMTGT
+378 EEGMPVVTGT
-389 NYRVTFEAAEDYALT
+389 EYRATFETDEDYALT
-404 AAYVNDEKV
+404 AVYVDGEKV
-413 FEADAADEEFEYTYK
+413 FEADAADEEYEYTYK
-428 GTVWGP
+428 G
-434 VALKMETKAIM
+434 VAWASVELKMETVALA
-445 SVDEAVAEP
+445 SVGELSSEP
-454 VEMHVYSVDGV
+454 VKMDVYSIDGV

-475 EEAVN
+475 DEAVS

>member
-103 LSTLKGGKPYSFS
+103 LSALNGGIAYSFA
-116 FPTTNQG
+116 PVAQG
-123 SLKLVFE
+123 SLKLNFV
-130 GGEEPS
+130 GGEEPE
-136 EPEVP
+136 EPEEP
-141 EEYDMAINLTVEG
+141 MEDYDMAINLTVEG

-164 KAEPLDEKQEGVLA
+164 KADPLDEKQEGVLA

-260 IEGLTYYIN
+260 IEGLTYFIN
-269 VPNKE
+269 VPNEE
-274 MTQTSAYFSGTE
+274 MTQTVAHFSGDE

-298 TWNYSAPD
+298 TWNYSASLD
-306 YTVRGLLVNGQ
+306 YTVRGLLVDGK
-317 PLKEVSE
+317 PLEEVSD
-324 DGQTYVVK
+324 DGQTYVVT
-332 SDVVLELDYVV
+332 SDVVLSLDYLP
-343 TEYCEVTYEEPVGG
+343 TDYCEFSCVEPEGG
-357 KMYVEYQEYDL
+357 NIIIEYQEYDINIYD
-368 EAGYVYLPLD
+368 YVWLPL
-378 LEPGTTLMTGT
+378 EEGMPVVTGT
-389 NYRVTFEAAEDYALT
+389 EYRATFETDEDYALT
-404 AAYVNDEKV
+404 AVYVDGEKV
-413 FEADAADEEFEYTYK
+413 FEADAADEEYEYTYE
-428 GTVWGP
+428 G
-434 VALKMETKAIM
+434 VAWASVELKMETVALA
-445 SVDEAVAEP
+445 SVGELSSEP
-454 VEMHVYSVDGV
+454 VKMDVYSIDGV
-465 LVRSCVAETV
+465 LVRSCVAETID
-475 EEAVN
+475 EAVN

>member
-1 MLKNLLNSIKALSL
+1 MVSGGALQ
-15 MAVSV
+15 
-20 MAGGVLYAQDVE
+20 AQDY
-32 PDVTLDVEIVGD
+32 TLDVEITGE
-44 GSADMMWYDYSMGG
+44 GSAKMLYYDYSSGG
-58 MKTET
+58 ERIVT

-70 FSSADLGASDFVINN
+70 FPSEVVNGAPFVISS
-85 VQGELES
+85 VEGELES
-92 VEINGSVDDEA
+92 IEINGELDETA

-164 KAEPLDEKQEGVLA
+164 KADPLDEKQEGVLA

-260 IEGLTYYIN
+260 IEGLTYFIN
-269 VPNKE
+269 VPNEE
-274 MTQTSAYFSGTE
+274 MTQTVAHFSGDE

-298 TWNYSAPD
+298 TWNYSASLD
-306 YTVRGLLVNGQ
+306 YTVRGLLVDGK
-317 PLKEVSE
+317 PLEEVSD
-324 DGQTYVVK
+324 DGQTYVVT
-332 SDVVLELDYVV
+332 SDVVLSLDYLP
-343 TEYCEVTYEEPVGG
+343 TDYCEFSCVEPEGG
-357 KMYVEYQEYDL
+357 NIIIEYQEYDINIYD
-368 EAGYVYLPLD
+368 YVWLPL
-378 LEPGTTLMTGT
+378 EEGMPVVTGT
-389 NYRVTFEAAEDYALT
+389 EYRATFETDEDYALT
-404 AAYVNDEKV
+404 AVYVDGEKV
-413 FEADAADEEFEYTYK
+413 FEVDAADEEYEYTYK
-428 GTVWGP
+428 G
-434 VALKMETKAIM
+434 VAWASVELKMETVALA
-445 SVDEAVAEP
+445 SVGELSSEP
-454 VEMHVYSVDGV
+454 VKMDVYSIDGV

-475 EEAVN
+475 DEAVS

>member
-141 EEYDMAINLTVEG
+141 EDYDMAINLTVEG

-164 KAEPLDEKQEGVLA
+164 KADPLDEKQEGVLA

-183 LDNMW
+183 LDNMYT
-188 NSTSNHYHIYL
+188 STFSHYQINL
-199 AATAADG
+199 AVTAADG
-206 YAVKEVYVDEHP
+206 YAVKEVYVDESP
-218 TDYSSDNI
+218 TSYSPDNI
-226 FIQRDD
+226 VIQRENS
-232 KGAVVNVRVV
+232 GTEVNVRVV

-413 FEADAADEEFEYTYK
+413 FEADAADEEFEYTYE

>member
-103 LSTLKGGKPYSFS
+103 LSALNGGIAYSFA
-116 FPTTNQG
+116 PVAQG
-123 SLKLVFE
+123 SLKLNFV

-164 KAEPLDEKQEGVLA
+164 KAEPLEEKQEGVLA

-188 NSTSNHYHIYL
+188 NSTSNHYQINL
-199 AATAADG
+199 TVTAADG
-206 YAVKEVYVDEHP
+206 YAVKEVYVDEFP
-218 TDYSSDNI
+218 TSYSPDNI
-226 FIQRDD
+226 AIQRENS
-232 KGAVVNVRVV
+232 GTEVNVRVV

-260 IEGLTYYIN
+260 IEGLTYFIN
-269 VPNKE
+269 VPNEE
-274 MTQTSAYFSGTE
+274 MTQTVAHFSGDE

-298 TWNYSAPD
+298 TWNYSASLD
-306 YTVRGLLVNGQ
+306 YTVRGLLVDGK
-317 PLKEVSE
+317 PLEEVSD
-324 DGQTYVVK
+324 DGQTYVVT
-332 SDVVLELDYVV
+332 SDVVLSLDYLP
-343 TEYCEVTYEEPVGG
+343 TDYCEFSCVEPEGG
-357 KMYVEYQEYDL
+357 NIIIEYQEYDINIYD
-368 EAGYVYLPLD
+368 YVWLPL
-378 LEPGTTLMTGT
+378 EEGMPVVTGT
-389 NYRVTFEAAEDYALT
+389 EYRATFETDEDYALT
-404 AAYVNDEKV
+404 AVYVDGEKV
-413 FEADAADEEFEYTYK
+413 FEADAADEEYEYTYE
-428 GTVWGP
+428 G
-434 VALKMETKAIM
+434 VAWASVELKMETVALA
-445 SVDEAVAEP
+445 SVGELSSEP
-454 VEMHVYSVDGV
+454 VKMDVYSIDGV

>member
-1 MLKNLLNSIKALSL
+1 MLKNLLNSFKALTL
-15 MAVSV
+15 VAVSMV
-20 MAGGVLYAQDVE
+20 SGGALQAQDY
-32 PDVTLDVEIVGD
+32 TLDVEITGE
-44 GSADMMWYDYSMGG
+44 GSAELFYYDYSIGNL
-58 MKTET
+58 TEN
-63 LETKVYE
+63 LETKTYT
-70 FSSADLGASDFVINN
+70 FSVDFFNSLAIQN
-85 VQGELES
+85 VEGELLS
-92 VEINGSVDDEA
+92 VEINGEA
-103 LSTLKGGKPYSFS
+103 SETALKEIKENGKTSFKI
-116 FPTTNQG
+116 PEDTKAG
-123 SLKLVFE
+123 SLKLVFV
-130 GGEEPS
+130 GGEEPE
-136 EPEVP
+136 EPEEPV
-141 EEYDMAINLTVEG
+141 EDYDMAINLTVES

-164 KAEPLDEKQEGVLA
+164 KAEPLEEKQEGVLA

-188 NSTSNHYHIYL
+188 NSSSYHYHIYL
-199 AATAADG
+199 SVTPADG
-206 YAVKEVYVDEHP
+206 YAIKEVYVDDSLSAY
-218 TDYSSDNI
+218 DYSSI
-226 FIQRDD
+226 LIQSEER
-232 KGAVVNVRVV
+232 GRVVNVRVV

-260 IEGLTYYIN
+260 VESLSYYIN

-274 MTQTSAYFSGTE
+274 MTQTSAHFSGTE

-298 TWNYSAPD
+298 TWNYSAPLD

-413 FEADAADEEFEYTYK
+413 FEADAADEEYEYTYE

-454 VEMHVYSVDGV
+454 VEMHVYSIDGV

-475 EEAVN
+475 DEAVS

>member
-1 MLKNLLNSIKALSL
+1 MLKNLLNSFKALTL
-15 MAVSV
+15 VAVSMV
-20 MAGGVLYAQDVE
+20 SGGALQAQDY
-32 PDVTLDVEIVGD
+32 TLDVEITGE
-44 GSADMMWYDYSMGG
+44 GSAELFYYDYVSSGYI
-58 MKTET
+58 TEP
-63 LETKVYE
+63 LETKSYT
-70 FSSADLGASDFVINN
+70 FSSGFYNSLMVQN
-85 VQGELES
+85 VEGELLS
-92 VEINGSVDDEA
+92 VEINGDASETA
-103 LSTLKGGKPYSFS
+103 LKEIKESGKTSFTI
-116 FPTTNQG
+116 PEDTKAG

-164 KAEPLDEKQEGVLA
+164 KADPLDEKQEGVLA

-260 IEGLTYYIN
+260 IEGLTYFIN
-269 VPNKE
+269 VPNEE
-274 MTQTSAYFSGTE
+274 MTQTVAHFSGDE

-298 TWNYSAPD
+298 TWNYSASLD
-306 YTVRGLLVNGQ
+306 YTVRGLLVDGK
-317 PLKEVSE
+317 PLEEVSD
-324 DGQTYVVK
+324 DGQTYVVT
-332 SDVVLELDYVV
+332 SDVVLSLDYLP
-343 TEYCEVTYEEPVGG
+343 TDYCEFSCVEPEGG
-357 KMYVEYQEYDL
+357 NIIIEYQEYDINIYD
-368 EAGYVYLPLD
+368 YVWLPL
-378 LEPGTTLMTGT
+378 EEGMPVVTGT
-389 NYRVTFEAAEDYALT
+389 EYRATFETDEDYALT
-404 AAYVNDEKV
+404 AVYVDGEKV
-413 FEADAADEEFEYTYK
+413 FEADAADEEYEYTYE
-428 GTVWGP
+428 G
-434 VALKMETKAIM
+434 VAWASVELKMETVALA
-445 SVDEAVAEP
+445 SVGELSSEP
-454 VEMHVYSVDGV
+454 VKMDVYSIDGV

-475 EEAVN
+475 DEAVS

>member
-1 MLKNLLNSIKALSL
+1 MLKNLLNSFKALTL
-15 MAVSV
+15 VAVSMV
-20 MAGGVLYAQDVE
+20 SGGALQAQDY
-32 PDVTLDVEIVGD
+32 TLDVEITGE
-44 GSADMMWYDYSMGG
+44 GSAELFYYDYSIGNL
-58 MKTET
+58 TEN
-63 LETKVYE
+63 LETKTYT
-70 FSSADLGASDFVINN
+70 FSVDFFNSLMIQN
-85 VQGELES
+85 VEGELLS
-92 VEINGSVDDEA
+92 VEINGTASETA
-103 LSTLKGGKPYSFS
+103 LQEIKESGKTSFTI
-116 FPTTNQG
+116 PEDTKAG

-130 GGEEPS
+130 GGEEPE
-136 EPEVP
+136 EPEEPV
-141 EEYDMAINLTVEG
+141 EDYDMAINVTVEG
-154 GEAEVSYWYY
+154 GETEVGYWYW
-164 KAEPLDEKQEGVLA
+164 KADPLEEMQEGVLE

-183 LDNMW
+183 LNNMW
-188 NSTSNHYHIYL
+188 NSSSYHYHIYL
-199 AATAADG
+199 SVTPADG
-206 YAVKEVYVDEHP
+206 YAIKEVYVDDSLSAY
-218 TDYSSDNI
+218 DYSSI
-226 FIQRDD
+226 LIQSEER
-232 KGAVVNVRVV
+232 GRVVNVRVV

-260 IEGLTYYIN
+260 VESLSYYIN

-274 MTQTSAYFSGTE
+274 MTQTSAHFSGTE

-298 TWNYSAPD
+298 TWNYSAPLD

-413 FEADAADEEFEYTYK
+413 FEADAADEEYEYTYE

-454 VEMHVYSVDGV
+454 VEMHVYSIDGV

-475 EEAVN
+475 DEAVS

>member
-1 MLKNLLNSIKALSL
+1 MLKNLLNSFKALTL
-15 MAVSV
+15 VAVSMV
-20 MAGGVLYAQDVE
+20 SGGALQAQGY
-32 PDVTLDVEIVGD
+32 TLDVEITGE
-44 GSADMMWYDYSMGG
+44 GSAKMLYYDYSSGG
-58 MKTET
+58 ERIVT

-70 FSSADLGASDFVINN
+70 FLSEVVNGAPFVISS
-85 VQGELES
+85 VEGELES
-92 VEINGSVDDEA
+92 IEINGELDETA

-164 KAEPLDEKQEGVLA
+164 KADPLDEKQEGVLA

-260 IEGLTYYIN
+260 IEGLTYFIN
-269 VPNKE
+269 VPNEE
-274 MTQTSAYFSGTE
+274 MTQTVAHFSGDE

-298 TWNYSAPD
+298 TWNYSASLD
-306 YTVRGLLVNGQ
+306 YTVRGLLVDGK
-317 PLKEVSE
+317 PLEEVSD
-324 DGQTYVVK
+324 DGQTYVVT
-332 SDVVLELDYVV
+332 SDVVLSLDYLP
-343 TEYCEVTYEEPVGG
+343 TDYCEFSCVEPEGG
-357 KMYVEYQEYDL
+357 NIIIEYQEYDINIYD
-368 EAGYVYLPLD
+368 YVWLPL
-378 LEPGTTLMTGT
+378 EEGMPVVTGT
-389 NYRVTFEAAEDYALT
+389 EYRATFETDEDYALT
-404 AAYVNDEKV
+404 AVYVDGEKV
-413 FEADAADEEFEYTYK
+413 FEADAADEEYEYTYE
-428 GTVWGP
+428 G
-434 VALKMETKAIM
+434 VAWASVELKMETVALA
-445 SVDEAVAEP
+445 SVGELSSEP
-454 VEMHVYSVDGV
+454 VKMDVYSIDGV